1 MQLKFLKRLS
11 DIQTDRQRRFLKVEG
26 IAYYTMRKEFKPV
39 FDVDAAF

>member
-1 MQLKFLKRLS
+1 MQLKFLKRLP
-11 DIQTDRQRRFLKVEG
+11 DIQTGQQTRLLKVEG